1 MGSLTVLL
9 DQHQSSY
16 SENLST
22 SSFSHHHCE
31 DTKMKFTRVPVLSV
45 VLVCAIVFSGCVAQ
59 KSFCQGLLEYVREVE
74 PCIPGVEHLLKT
86 APEWCPSTEDKVLL
100 DEIIYVIRDRSCAVF

>member
-1 MGSLTVLL
+1 MGTSRSTPKLT
-9 DQHQSSY
+9 SSQ

-31 DTKMKFTRVPVLSV
+31 DTKMKFNGVPVLSV

-59 KSFCQGLLEYVREVE
+59 KGLLDYVREVE
-74 PCIPGVEHLLKT
+74 PCIPGVQHLLKT
-86 APEWCPSTEDKVLL
+86 APEWCPSREDKVLL